1 MRDMKIYAILFI
13 SILSG
18 AGSAAQEIRLNLY
31 GNYVFD
37 DQVDS
42 YIDPYNY
49 FKGTIAGGLLWG
61 ASIEYHV
68 HDYGIELL
76 YLRQDT
82 EVPVLF
88 YDAGTFDEKQV
99 TLDLG
104 INWIM
109 LGGMRSI
116 LPDDK
121 LEPIAGFMM
130 GVAVIDGKNPETQS
144 SASAIKFAWGMRLG
158 ANFWINNKLGV
169 RIQSQLLCAT
179 QAAGG
184 SLYFST
190 GGATAG
196 VTAYSSML
204 QFSLG
209 GGLVFKLHN
218 EGTAPSGKKK

>member
-1 MRDMKIYAILFI
+1 MRIYTLVFIILI
-13 SILSG
+13 T
-18 AGSAAQEIRLNLY
+18 SASAKAQETRLNLY
-31 GNYVFD
+31 TNYVFD

-49 FKGTIAGGLLWG
+49 FKGTIEGGLLWG
-61 ASIEYHV
+61 ASLEYHV

-82 EVPVLF
+82 EVPVWY
-88 YDAGTFDEKQV
+88 YDAGVRDEKQSK
-99 TLDLG
+99 LDLG

-116 LPDDK
+116 LPDEK
-121 LEPIAGFMM
+121 LEPLAGFIM
-130 GVAVIDGKNPETQS
+130 GIAVIDGKNPETQK
-144 SASAIKFAWGMRLG
+144 SATATKFAWGMRLG
-158 ANFWINNKLGV
+158 VNFWFSDVAGV
-169 RIQSQLLCAT
+169 RVQTQLLCAT

-209 GGLVFKLHN
+209 GGLVFRL
-218 EGTAPSGKKK
+218 KKGAAASAKTK

>member
-1 MRDMKIYAILFI
+1 MRVNTLFFI
-13 SILSG
+13 FLITAVSST
-18 AGSAAQEIRLNLY
+18 AQETRLNLY

-49 FKGTIAGGLLWG
+49 FKGTIQGGLLWG
-61 ASIEYHV
+61 ASVEYHV

-82 EVPVLF
+82 EVPVQY
-88 YDAGTFDEKQV
+88 YDAGTFDEKQ
-99 TLDLG
+99 TSLDLG

-109 LGGMRSI
+109 VGGMRSI
-116 LPDDK
+116 MPDEK

-130 GVAVIDGKNPETQS
+130 GIALIDGKNHETQR
-144 SASAIKFAWGMRLG
+144 SASATKFAWGMRLG
-158 ANFWINNKLGV
+158 ANFWLSGKIGV
-169 RIQSQLLCAT
+169 RVQSQLLCAT

-209 GGLVFKLHN
+209 GGLVVRLHGDGSASSAN
-218 EGTAPSGKKK
+218 KK

>member
-1 MRDMKIYAILFI
+1 MRIYALLFI
-13 SILSG
+13 ILSSG
-18 AGSAAQEIRLNLY
+18 AGSAAQEVRLNLY

-42 YIDPYNY
+42 YYDPYNY
-49 FKGTIAGGLLWG
+49 FNGTIEGGLLWG

-68 HDYGIELL
+68 NDYGIELL

-82 EVPVLF
+82 EVPVQF
-88 YDAGTFDEKQV
+88 YDAGTFNEKQA

-130 GVAVIDGKNPETQS
+130 GVAVIDAKNPETQT
-144 SASAIKFAWGMRLG
+144 SASATKFAWGMRLG
-158 ANFWINNKLGV
+158 ANFWINKKLGI
-169 RIQSQLLCAT
+169 RMQSQLLCAT

-190 GGATAG
+190 GGAGAG

-209 GGLVFKLHN
+209 GGLVFKLRD
-218 EGTAPSGKKK
+218 ESGASSGKKK